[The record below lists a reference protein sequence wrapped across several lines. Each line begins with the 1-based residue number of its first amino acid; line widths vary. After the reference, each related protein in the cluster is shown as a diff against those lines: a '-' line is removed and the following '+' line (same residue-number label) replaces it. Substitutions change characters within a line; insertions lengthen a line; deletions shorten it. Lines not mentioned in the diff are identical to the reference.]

1 MENDSEKKTH
11 YKLGLYEVLS
21 LASCY
26 FYGNLLRKQVHRL
39 TSQSASRSIH
49 SCLRWQ
55 QNCEL
60 PAAPCFWIRHAKLCL
75 NVSLQNSMKIPLG
88 TGFDTHTHTWC
99 KICFHFQCVEPRGKA
114 NTVSTNS
121 PCRSR
126 CTKMTPLR
134 PQLWNSLSWIGT
146 HKFCIFWDAPHRHTH
161 T

>member
-1 MENDSEKKTH
+1 MTPKKKTH
-11 YKLGLYEVLS
+11 YKLGLYEVLR

-88 TGFDTHTHTWC
+88 TGFDTHTKAQGTKCENQRPGTDHMKRRVESQKSKHCLRFEQREKLC
-99 KICFHFQCVEPRGKA
+99 KAGCFSATLRKKQPVHISKGKKPR
-114 NTVSTNS
+114 
-121 PCRSR
+121 
-126 CTKMTPLR
+126 
-134 PQLWNSLSWIGT
+134 
-146 HKFCIFWDAPHRHTH
+146 
-161 T
+161 